1 MNSEYVNEFG
11 YVSGVFNPVDEEQTE
26 LTDQVSRALYGSYL
40 AREISSNKDDKIE
53 IED

>member
-1 MNSEYVNEFG
+1 MNSEYVNDFG
-11 YVSGVFNPVDEEQTE
+11 YVSGVFNPVGEEQTE

-40 AREISSNKDDKIE
+40 AREISNKKDDTIE